1 MKLDVE
7 FAEDTAK
14 GEEVDDKQKE
24 PQDRAL
30 GNTGGDREGDGFEGL
45 ELNVLSAA
53 REVGGEPVQWSVGE
67 ANGR

>member
-1 MKLDVE
+1 MINRRGPRTE
-7 FAEDTAK
+7 
-14 GEEVDDKQKE
+14 
-24 PQDRAL
+24 AL